1 MTFLW
6 YQFQAGGWA
15 MWLILGW
22 LLSSVAIIAER
33 VVYLFSAYQDP
44 RIFEATLC
52 KLILAGDWARAHR
65 VAKLANS
72 PLGNITLAGLT
83 RLHRGSHGFQEGMD
97 EAALAEVPLISKRVG
112 YLALFANLAMLSG
125 LLGTIVGL
133 IKAFAAVGV
142 ESVDA
147 SQKARLLAEGISE
160 AMNCT
165 AFGLLTAIV
174 ALVGYAGLT
183 AWAQEIEADLHKA
196 TVEIHNA
203 VVSILNGMTRR

>member
-1 MTFLW
+1 MTSLW

-22 LLSSVAIIAER
+22 LLATMAIIVER
-33 VVYLFSAYQDP
+33 IVYLFSAYQDP

-52 KLILAGDWARAHR
+52 KLILAGDWARAQR
-65 VAKLANS
+65 VAKLATS
-72 PLGNITLAGLT
+72 PLGNITHAGLL
-83 RLHRGSHGFQEGMD
+83 RLHRGARGFQEGMD
-97 EAALAEVPLISKRVG
+97 EAALAEVPRISQRVG

-133 IKAFAAVGV
+133 IKAFAAVGG

-165 AFGLLTAIV
+165 AFGLLTAIT
-174 ALVGYAGLT
+174 ALVGHACLT
-183 AWAQEIEADLHKA
+183 AWVQEIESDLHKS
-196 TVEIHNA
+196 TVEIYNA
-203 VVSILNGMTRR
+203 VVSRLGP